1 MVGTQEPQLMYI
13 PFHNL
18 ASAGGVVVAT
28 MLFRHMCAVMMRK
41 GACEA
46 KHKSFMMQHT
56 YGQVHSLQHCDTT
69 QLHVWCKIN
78 PGLCTVMAIE
88 PSASRPY

>member
-1 MVGTQEPQLMYI
+1 MYI

-46 KHKSFMMQHT
+46 KHTSFMMQHT

-69 QLHVWCKIN
+69 QLQGKSVQNQPRSVYRH
-78 PGLCTVMAIE
+78 GH
-88 PSASRPY
+88 